1 MSTFLPFRTKC
12 YTGKML
18 IAYFGISVNGVI
30 FYLFL
35 SFNNFR
41 KWIKHMQSYI
51 FSEIINVSNH
61 EIDLIVFMSF
71 LTSDNTTILFKISY
85 IFKIIYTGIYNWD
98 VD

>member
-1 MSTFLPFRTKC
+1 
-12 YTGKML
+12 
-18 IAYFGISVNGVI
+18 
-30 FYLFL
+30 
-35 SFNNFR
+35 
-41 KWIKHMQSYI
+41 MQSYI